1 MMHSLKR
8 LSCLVMLFGV
18 TLVAPVSADTASVG
32 AATAQSGIS
41 APTRQYVEQKL
52 ALANQMLYKSAGAKR
67 VDEISDDGTHVAAKG
82 ILDEARVYLDSAKV
96 ALETNSLTEA
106 DDLAGEAMRRAGVA
120 FRLLPDA
127 AKQAEQQRLRYSR
140 LWDELKTFLDSKL
153 VTAAS
158 TNPPELQQIRDAMA
172 KAKALADKSNYDDA
186 NQILVK
192 ACDNVNTAIG
202 KLMVTRTISY
212 EIKFESPKE
221 EYEYELHRHQSIAD
235 LMPLAIADYKPS
247 KEALSQI
254 EEVVKKAKSL
264 QATSEKEAAGGDYT
278 AAMKTLKQA
287 TYEIYNAMELAG
299 LVVPR

>member
-1 MMHSLKR
+1 MMLSLKR
-8 LSCLVMLFGV
+8 LSGVLALFGV
-18 TLVAPVSADTASVG
+18 VLAAPVSADTASVG
-32 AATAQSGIS
+32 AISAQGGAS
-41 APTRQYVEQKL
+41 APTRQYIEQKL
-52 ALANQMLYKSAGAKR
+52 NMANQMLYKSAGSKR
-67 VDEISDDGTHVAAKG
+67 IDEPSDDSTHVAAKG

-96 ALETNSLTEA
+96 ALETNSLIEA

-127 AKQAEQQRLRYSR
+127 AKQVEQKRLRYLR
-140 LWDELKTFLDSKL
+140 LSDELKTFLDSKL

-158 TNPPELQQIRDAMA
+158 TSPPELQQIRDAMGQ
-172 KAKALADKSNYDDA
+172 AKALAEKSRYDDA
-186 NQILVK
+186 NQVLVK
-192 ACDNVNTAIG
+192 AHDSVNVAIG

-235 LMPLAIADYKPS
+235 LMPIAIADYKPS

-254 EEVVKKAKSL
+254 DEVVKKANSL
-264 QATSEKEAAGGDYT
+264 QAASEKEAAGGDYA

-287 TYEIYNAMELAG
+287 TFQIYNAMELAG